1 MKTKQL
7 QECWKEEDKAV
18 EFLLNKSERVFKRNL
33 SNIDKIDS
41 KFIQLLV
48 FVTAVFLF
56 SVRFIQTPNTSFLFG
71 IYLFSILSFSSS
83 IVLIFFGFRVRKYRA
98 VDTNKL
104 VKEFISREDQ
114 SEIKLKKDVIG
125 ILSYRVEDIKRTN
138 SKKQKY
144 FDWSA
149 ILIGFGII
157 MILILKLL
165 GGING

>member
-83 IVLIFFGFRVRKYRA
+83 IVLIFFGLGLE
-98 VDTNKL
+98 N
-104 VKEFISREDQ
+104 
-114 SEIKLKKDVIG
+114 IG
-125 ILSYRVEDIKRTN
+125 L
-138 SKKQKY
+138 
-144 FDWSA
+144 
-149 ILIGFGII
+149 LIQ
-157 MILILKLL
+157 
-165 GGING
+165 IN